1 MFRIATAFFVAAL
14 LLAADNPWAKVKE
27 LQERSELRV
36 YKRGIKEPI
45 TAVFDEANDDRIIV
59 VVKDK
64 QMAIA
69 KEDIDR
75 IDARPGNAPRKVNV
89 EKTDKRT
96 DPDYVP
102 RPNAGPPLP
111 GTSSSS
117 NVSFGS
123 GKGDFQTIYRRGEAS
138 PKN

>member
-1 MFRIATAFFVAAL
+1 MFRIVTAFLVAAL

-27 LQERSELRV
+27 LQNRSELRI
-36 YKRGIKEPI
+36 YKKGVREPI

-64 QMAIA
+64 QMAIP

-75 IDARPGNAPRKVNV
+75 IDARAGAARKVNV

-96 DPDYVP
+96 EPDYVP
-102 RPNAGPPLP
+102 RPNSGPPVP

-117 NVSFGS
+117 NVSFG
-123 GKGDFQTIYRRGEAS
+123 GKPDFQTIYRRAEGI

>member
-1 MFRIATAFFVAAL
+1 MFRIITALFVAAL

-27 LQERSELRV
+27 LQSRSELRI
-36 YKRGIKEPI
+36 YKKGVREPI

-59 VVKDK
+59 IVKDK
-64 QMAIA
+64 QMAIP

-75 IDARPGNAPRKVNV
+75 IDARPGAARKMSV

-96 DPDYVP
+96 EPDYVP
-102 RPNAGPPLP
+102 RPNAGPPVP

-117 NVSFGS
+117 NVSFG
-123 GKGDFQTIYRRGEAS
+123 GKPDFQTIYRRAEGA